1 MVKSSNRGAKSK
13 ASARPTGTRHAA
25 KKATRRKSSAKGG
38 QTASKNSKAAAPKL
52 KAKAKAKTKPTSS
65 RISAKA
71 APARP
76 AKTTKTKVKTKTSLQ
91 KSTATLKESA
101 TVKSKPM
108 APSAPLAS
116 PGTRQGAP
124 VVPKGGVPT
133 STTAALKAARPVQ
146 PEPPKPPLKPPLKPK
161 PKKSPFDKRQLEVIR
176 RLLEEMSAELQKE
189 LEEIEEAAFNLSQSE
204 MSGEVSYDEDY
215 ADSGS
220 FTFEREKDL
229 SIANNVQDLLDK
241 IKRSTEKID
250 EGTYGIC
257 EVCGNPIE
265 PARLKA
271 LPHALLCVR
280 DKALEERR

>member
-1 MVKSSNRGAKSK
+1 MVKSSKSVARAK
-13 ASARPTGTRHAA
+13 ASARPQRASKT
-25 KKATRRKSSAKGG
+25 TRRKSSPQSKGR
-38 QTASKNSKAAAPKL
+38 SKARPAARGNPRATTKAPAKASVKVKPKAKVAAVKAPAKPVVRL
-52 KAKAKAKTKPTSS
+52 QKTTAKAKPD
-65 RISAKA
+65 
-71 APARP
+71 RP
-76 AKTTKTKVKTKTSLQ
+76 AGRVGQGEPEVRAAGVSKGRV
-91 KSTATLKESA
+91 SA
-101 TVKSKPM
+101 AGRVP
-108 APSAPLAS
+108 AP
-116 PGTRQGAP
+116 T
-124 VVPKGGVPT
+124 
-133 STTAALKAARPVQ
+133 RPVQ
-146 PEPPKPPLKPPLKPK
+146 RAATKEAPKPK
-161 PKKSPFDKRQLEVIR
+161 PVVKKKSPFDKKQLEVIR
-176 RLLEEMSAELQKE
+176 KQLDEMAADLRKE

-241 IKRSTEKID
+241 IGRSMEKID

-265 PARLKA
+265 SARLKA